1 MSIHKD
7 FDRER
12 LSKHFVYES
21 YDEETQLFFNRSS
34 IGFVL
39 LAWPLVGATVQ
50 AQNEIAEFLK
60 NDENLPAESSL
71 QVLMIGNHHIEHFLN
86 NWQSYRKGNIFVE
99 LAKRRAEFLHDR
111 AKNAGMIKDTVLL
124 ISVTIPDLNT
134 DIDDMIRRK
143 EALQDTFKS

>member
-1 MSIHKD
+1 MIEKD
-7 FDRER
+7 YQN
-12 LSKHFVYES
+12 VYES

-34 IGFVL
+34 IGL

-50 AQNEIAEFLK
+50 AQIAEFLK

-71 QVLMIGNHHIEHFLN
+71 QVLMIGSHHIDHFLN

-111 AKNAGMIKDTVLL
+111 AQNTDMIKDTVLL
-124 ISVTIPDLNT
+124 ISVTILNAN
-134 DIDDMIRRK
+134 IAMI
-143 EALQDTFKS
+143 